1 MSRRRSEMLPLPEG
15 VTTSSITIFLNGDRV
30 KLRMPILVYTNRY
43 YLPLMHFT
51 DRIGGKLFDEMGKLL
66 INYKKETYSFNA
78 NDLIRQVI
86 FYDND
91 FYVTLFDLCTLLNL
105 KTRWDYRE
113 NSISLYDNRDVVPEP
128 ETPKPGKAALV
139 RLEDVTAGD
148 EYDNPVN
155 LEKLRIIGDMLYMRG
170 VPFHISW
177 IPRFVDPTKNID
189 NDLMENSSINNAN
202 FLFTLDY
209 LLDKGGDLGLHGYT
223 HQIKDQVSGEGYEFG
238 EGCIEDVEE
247 AKHRVQKA
255 IETANFLGL
264 PYMYFESP
272 HYSIT
277 EEQQNAIEGFFEY
290 IYEPYEGIYNDVPI
304 ISPSNH
310 KTKYIPAPLGYVTG
324 DNGVEEMIKRIDNLG
339 DEGFASFFYHP
350 TKEMEYIGLKRGK
363 KGYPGYIYLDNS
375 PLKLILNHLKD
386 NEYVPV
392 NIEEINI

>member
-1 MSRRRSEMLPLPEG
+1 MGKRRSEILPLPEN
-15 VTTSSITIFLNGDRV
+15 VTTSNITISFNHERV
-30 KLRMPILVYTNRY
+30 KLKMPILVYTNRH
-43 YLPLMHFT
+43 YLPLMHFVS
-51 DRIGGKLFDEMGKLL
+51 RIGGKLFDEMGKLF
-66 INYKKETYSFNA
+66 INYKKEVYNFNA
-78 NDLIRQVI
+78 SDLIRQVI

-91 FYVTLFDLCTLLNL
+91 FYVTLFDICNILDL

-113 NSISLYDNRDVVPEP
+113 NSISLYENRDVI
-128 ETPKPGKAALV
+128 PKPEVQKSEKIALV

-148 EYDNPVN
+148 QYDNPVN

-189 NDLMENSSINNAN
+189 NDLMESNSMNNAN

-209 LLDKGGDLGLHGYT
+209 LINRGGLLGLHGYT

-247 AKHRVQKA
+247 AKYRIEKA
-255 IETANFLGL
+255 IDTANYLGL
-264 PYMYFESP
+264 PYVYFESP

-277 EEQQNAIEGFFEY
+277 EEQQNAIEDYFEY
-290 IYEPYEGIYNDVPI
+290 IYEPYEGVYNDVPI

-310 KTKYIPAPLGYVTG
+310 KTKYIPAPLGYVKG
-324 DNGVEEMIKRIDNLG
+324 ENGVEEMLKKIDNLG
-339 DEGFASFFYHP
+339 EEDFASFFYHP

-375 PLKLILNHLKD
+375 PLKVILNHLKD
-386 NEYVPV
+386 KGYVAV
-392 NIEEINI
+392 NIEDINI